1 MAVVAALRS
10 RGAVAAAAADVVD
23 ADDDGVVVAE
33 RPSALP
39 EVEED
44 AVYC

>member
-1 MAVVAALRS
+1 MVAALRS
-10 RGAVAAAAADVVD
+10 RGAVAAAADVVD
-23 ADDDGVVVAE
+23 ADGDGVVAAE

>member
-1 MAVVAALRS
+1 MVAALRS
-10 RGAVAAAAADVVD
+10 RGAVAVAAAAADVVD
-23 ADDDGVVVAE
+23 ADGDGVVAAE